1 MNVNE
6 CPIDNECQQ
15 PVLFIKVL
23 VSAFRA
29 VVKAQ
34 VDITRIYCLLVKNVL
49 EYSVVLI
56 WTISL
61 ICSLP
66 FSERIDL
73 HRVPAIIHE
82 AKCLT
87 SHSCTG
93 VEGYSS
99 LETIPIS
106 IKMPVL
112 KKNRKCPFFSLEF
125 ETVSIACLCAT
136 SRQS

>member
-1 MNVNE
+1 LKLFQLAHLCCLVLWGLTASRGNPLTSQCVDESFCLESLEELHLPHITMANSINE
-6 CPIDNECQQ
+6 RSIAP
-15 PVLFIKVL
+15 
-23 VSAFRA
+23 
-29 VVKAQ
+29 
-34 VDITRIYCLLVKNVL
+34 
-49 EYSVVLI
+49 
-56 WTISL
+56 WTYV
-61 ICSLP
+61 
-66 FSERIDL
+66 ERIDL